1 MAHNLN
7 QRLLAEFLGTAGIVT
22 AVAGAGFMA
31 TNLGADSTVAL
42 IMIALAAGAVLFG
55 GISILAPISGAHFN
69 PAVTIVLG
77 LMKKIS
83 VKDGVAYVF
92 AQLLGGFSGAIAAN
106 LMFGSAWVSANTTA
120 RATGGNLLGEVI
132 ATFGLVLLVILLIQH
147 NQTNLIAAGVGTWI
161 LAAHFFTS
169 STSFANPAVTF
180 GRAFTDS
187 ITGIELNSVLPFIG
201 VQVLG
206 ALVALAAF
214 KLLSAKVSQ
223 N

>member
-7 QRLLAEFLGTAGIVT
+7 QRLFAEFLGTAGIVT
-22 AVAGAGFMA
+22 AVSGAGFMA
-31 TNLGADSTVAL
+31 MGLGADNTTAL
-42 IMIALAAGAVLFG
+42 LIIAVAAGAVLFG
-55 GISILAPISGAHFN
+55 GISILAPISGAHLN

-77 LMKKIS
+77 LLKKIS
-83 VKDGVAYVF
+83 VKDGVAYVV
-92 AQLLGGFSGAIAAN
+92 AQLFGGFSGAIAAN

-120 RATGGNLLGEVI
+120 RASAGNLLGEVI
-132 ATFGLVLLVILLIQH
+132 ATFGLVLLVLLLIHH

-180 GRAFTDS
+180 GRAFTDA
-187 ITGIELNSVLPFIG
+187 ITGIDLVSVLPFVG

-206 ALVALAAF
+206 GLLALAAF
-214 KLLSAKVSQ
+214 KLLSAKA

>member
-1 MAHNLN
+1 MAHTLN
-7 QRLLAEFLGTAGIVT
+7 QKLFAEFLGTAGIVT

-31 TNLGADSTVAL
+31 TNLGADNTTAL

-69 PAVTIVLG
+69 PAVTVVLG

-83 VKDGVAYVF
+83 VKDGVAYVV
-92 AQLLGGFSGAIAAN
+92 AQLLGGFSGAVAAN
-106 LMFGSAWVSANTTA
+106 LMFGSAWVSANSTS
-120 RATGGNLLGEVI
+120 RASAGNLLGELI
-132 ATFGLVLLVILLIQH
+132 ATFGLVLLVLLLIQH
-147 NQTNLIAAGVGTWI
+147 NQTQLIAAGVGTWI

-187 ITGIELNSVLPFIG
+187 ITGIDLASLLPFIG
-201 VQVLG
+201 VQLIGGLVALG
-206 ALVALAAF
+206 ALRLLAAR
-214 KLLSAKVSQ
+214 S

>member
-1 MAHNLN
+1 MVHNLN

-42 IMIALAAGAVLFG
+42 IMIAVAAGAVLFG

-187 ITGIELNSVLPFIG
+187 VTGIELTSVLPFIG

-214 KLLSAKVSQ
+214 KLLSAKA

>member
-1 MAHNLN
+1 LPSY
-7 QRLLAEFLGTAGIVT
+7 L
-22 AVAGAGFMA
+22 VA
-31 TNLGADSTVAL
+31 
-42 IMIALAAGAVLFG
+42 
-55 GISILAPISGAHFN
+55 
-69 PAVTIVLG
+69 
-77 LMKKIS
+77 
-83 VKDGVAYVF
+83 
-92 AQLLGGFSGAIAAN
+92 FSGAIAAN

-187 ITGIELNSVLPFIG
+187 ITGIELNSVPPFIG

>member
-1 MAHNLN
+1 MVHNLN

-83 VKDGVAYVF
+83 VRDGVAYVF
-92 AQLLGGFSGAIAAN
+92 AQLLGGFFRSY
-106 LMFGSAWVSANTTA
+106 
-120 RATGGNLLGEVI
+120 R
-132 ATFGLVLLVILLIQH
+132 
-147 NQTNLIAAGVGTWI
+147 
-161 LAAHFFTS
+161 
-169 STSFANPAVTF
+169 
-180 GRAFTDS
+180 
-187 ITGIELNSVLPFIG
+187 
-201 VQVLG
+201 
-206 ALVALAAF
+206 
-214 KLLSAKVSQ
+214 SQ
-223 N
+223 PDVW

>member
-1 MAHNLN
+1 MVHNLN

-42 IMIALAAGAVLFG
+42 IMIAVAAGAVLFG

-187 ITGIELNSVLPFIG
+187 ITGIELTSVLPFIG

-214 KLLSAKVSQ
+214 KLLSAKA

>member
-1 MAHNLN
+1 MVHNLN

-42 IMIALAAGAVLFG
+42 IMIAVAAGAVLFG
-55 GISILAPISGAHFN
+55 GISILAPISGAHLN

-187 ITGIELNSVLPFIG
+187 ITGIELTSVLPFIG

-214 KLLSAKVSQ
+214 KLLSAKA

>member
-1 MAHNLN
+1 MAHNLT
-7 QRLLAEFLGTAGIVT
+7 QRLFAEFLGTAGIVT
-22 AVAGAGFMA
+22 AVSGAGFMA
-31 TNLGADSTVAL
+31 ADLGADSTVGL
-42 IMIALAAGAVLFG
+42 VMIALAVGAVLFG

-77 LMKKIS
+77 LLKKTS
-83 VKDGVAYVF
+83 AKDGFAYVV
-92 AQLLGGFSGAIAAN
+92 AQLIGGFSGAVAAN
-106 LMFGSAWVSANTTA
+106 LMFGSAWVSANSTA

-132 ATFGLVLLVILLIQH
+132 ATFGLVLLVLLLIHH

-180 GRAFTDS
+180 GRAFTDA
-187 ITGIELNSVLPFIG
+187 ITGIEMSSVLPFVG

-206 ALVALAAF
+206 GLLALAVF
-214 KLLSAKVSQ
+214 KLLNTKEK
-223 N
+223 

>member
-31 TNLGADSTVAL
+31 SNLGADSTVAL

-77 LMKKIS
+77 LLKKIS
-83 VKDGVAYVF
+83 VKDGVAYVT

-106 LMFGSAWVSANTTA
+106 LMFGSAWVSANNTA

-187 ITGIELNSVLPFIG
+187 ITGIELASVLPFIG

-206 ALVALAAF
+206 GLVALAAF
-214 KLLSAKVSQ
+214 KLLSAKA

>member
-1 MAHNLN
+1 MAHNLT
-7 QRLLAEFLGTAGIVT
+7 QRLFAEFLGTAGIVT
-22 AVAGAGFMA
+22 AVSGAGFMA
-31 TNLGADSTVAL
+31 ADLGADSTVGL
-42 IMIALAAGAVLFG
+42 VMIALAVGAVLFG

-77 LMKKIS
+77 LLKKIS
-83 VKDGVAYVF
+83 AKDGFAYVV
-92 AQLLGGFSGAIAAN
+92 AQLLGGFSGAVAAN
-106 LMFGSAWVSANTTA
+106 LMFGSAWVSANSTA

-132 ATFGLVLLVILLIQH
+132 ATFGLVLLVLLLIQH

-161 LAAHFFTS
+161 IAGHFFTS

-180 GRAFTDS
+180 GRAFTDA
-187 ITGIELNSVLPFIG
+187 ITGIEMASVLPFVG

-206 ALVALAAF
+206 GLLALAVF
-214 KLLSAKVSQ
+214 KLLITKE

>member
-1 MAHNLN
+1 MAHNLT
-7 QRLLAEFLGTAGIVT
+7 QRLFAEFLGTAGIVT
-22 AVAGAGFMA
+22 AVSGAGFMA
-31 TNLGADSTVAL
+31 ADLGADSTVGL
-42 IMIALAAGAVLFG
+42 VMIALAVGAVLFG

-77 LMKKIS
+77 LLKKIS
-83 VKDGVAYVF
+83 AKDGFAYVV
-92 AQLLGGFSGAIAAN
+92 AQLLGGFSGAVAAN
-106 LMFGSAWVSANTTA
+106 LMFGSAWVSANSTA

-132 ATFGLVLLVILLIQH
+132 ATFGLVLLVLLLIQH

-161 LAAHFFTS
+161 IAGHFFTS

-180 GRAFTDS
+180 GRAFTDA
-187 ITGIELNSVLPFIG
+187 ITGIEMSSVLPFVG

-206 ALVALAAF
+206 GLLALAVF
-214 KLLSAKVSQ
+214 KLLNTKE